1 MVLIVLSWI
10 YILFTT
16 INLGFVLDRILALRN
31 RDFVITSF
39 LGLFSVTV
47 LASIWAIFGRINVEF
62 HIFLLLINFLIF
74 FKFKLEII
82 YLYKRFWLRIQSF
95 PLHFKVYIV
104 LITTLIVAQCST
116 LPYVLDNESYYIQT
130 IKWFNEYGFVKGV
143 ANLHLYLGQ
152 ASGWHIAQS
161 VFNFS
166 FLYSNFNDLS
176 GFSLLLGVLF
186 CVEKLDKY
194 YENNNFTYLLIGV
207 LPLASIYFFQF
218 IAAPSPDIP
227 VYILTFIILFYF
239 LENFNKCSSEN
250 FNLIVILTLFML
262 YIKSTSIVFVL
273 LPIILLVK
281 NYKVLLRKLIVP
293 SSVAFLI
300 LALFVIKNLIVSGS
314 VFFPSK
320 MFESLAAEYSIPKS
334 IESNYYDLI
343 KFSGYN
349 VYEEQFNSMSFY
361 ELFLHWLS
369 MPKLHG
375 IFNKIAI
382 ALICISPFFIFKFQ
396 NKKHFW
402 IVYALMVLQMILL
415 LSTSPQFRFFANFIL
430 FFGLFCFVCIFRN
443 RKHITTFLFV
453 SLLPMA
459 ILLFVPVQL
468 TQFTTNRF
476 MAENSNFTF
485 REFIFPLENT
495 KSKTE
500 FEVIKIGNLQYNSPL
515 ENDFFYGTG
524 NGALPCV
531 NKMQVEYYKKYFG
544 VIPQMITEN
553 LKDGFYSKIV
563 EDEN

>member
-1 MVLIVLSWI
+1 M

-16 INLGFVLDRILALRN
+16 INLGFVLDRILVLKN

-62 HIFLLLINFLIF
+62 HVFLLIINLLFF
-74 FKFKLEII
+74 FKFKSDILSI
-82 YLYKRFWLRIQSF
+82 YKDLWLQIKKF
-95 PLHFKVYIV
+95 PLGLKLYLV
-104 LITTLIVAQCST
+104 LIATLIIAQCST

-130 IKWFNEYGFVKGV
+130 IKWFNEYGFVKGI

-176 GFSLLLGVLF
+176 GFCLLLGVLF
-186 CVEKLDKY
+186 SVEKLNHY
-194 YENNNFTYLLIGV
+194 YENKNLTYLLIGV
-207 LPLASIYFFQF
+207 FPLASIYFFQF

-227 VYILTFIILFYF
+227 VYVLTFIILFYF
-239 LENFNKCSSEN
+239 IENFKKCSYEI

-281 NYKVLLRKLIVP
+281 NHKIVLPKLVVP
-293 SSVAFLI
+293 SAIAFLI
-300 LALFVIKNLIVSGS
+300 LALFVIKNMIVSGS

-320 MFESLAAEYSIPKS
+320 MFESFATDYSIPKS

-349 VYEEQFNSMSFY
+349 VYEDQFNSMSFY

-375 IFNKIAI
+375 IFNKIGI
-382 ALICISPFFIFKFQ
+382 ILILIVPFFIYKFQ
-396 NKKHFW
+396 NKRSYW
-402 IVYALMVLQMILL
+402 IIYVLMVLQMILL
-415 LSTSPQFRFFANFIL
+415 LATSPQFRFFANFIL

-443 RKHITTFLFV
+443 RKLITSFLMV

-459 ILLFVPVQL
+459 ILLFVPIQL
-468 TQFTTNRF
+468 SSFTTNKF
-476 MAENSNFTF
+476 MAENSNFSF
-485 REFIFPLENT
+485 LEIIFPLENT
-495 KSKTE
+495 KSKTD
-500 FEVIKIGNLQYNSPL
+500 FEVITIGNLKYNSPV
-515 ENDFFYGTG
+515 ENEFFYGTG
-524 NGALPCV
+524 NGELPCV
-531 NKMQVEYYKKYFG
+531 NKTQVEYYQKYFG
-544 VIPQMITEN
+544 VIPQMRSGD
-553 LKDGFYSKIV
+553 LKDGFCSKSV
-563 EDEN
+563 EMEE